1 MLLETDQ
8 HFFHRTNRQM
18 RARRHNMT
26 SRYSAHM
33 LHAVC
38 SAVTTESSFMTH
50 DLNSPFSGDLGAL
63 PIDALLPERPAII
76 GEFSPAYEAF
86 KTATLSDLEPATSYE
101 YVLAL
106 QLVDL
111 NWAILQRK
119 ASADIELSVGTEKEI
134 RFEIRDALNGEGER
148 EYRRLLKY
156 FEAAGGDEDDFED
169 PIDWDAISN
178 RIDNLVTDL
187 KSVDPLIRGKA
198 TAEAIT
204 LGVDPRLILSQQ
216 YLENFN
222 YRRHSDTLPNL
233 EKRARQLSAE
243 YREVQKARPIDVV
256 PVSQA

>member
-1 MLLETDQ
+1 
-8 HFFHRTNRQM
+8 
-18 RARRHNMT
+18 MT
-26 SRYSAHM
+26 RN
-33 LHAVC
+33 
-38 SAVTTESSFMTH
+38 
-50 DLNSPFSGDLGAL
+50 LNSTFAGEPAAL
-63 PIDALLPERPAII
+63 PIDALLPEHLAII
-76 GEFSPAYEAF
+76 GEFSPAYETF
-86 KTATLSDLEPATSYE
+86 KTATLSDLEPTNNYE
-101 YVLAL
+101 FVLAL

-134 RFEIRDALNGEGER
+134 RAELRDKLNREGER
-148 EYRRLLKY
+148 EYRRLLKD
-156 FEAAGGDEDDFED
+156 FEAQGGDEDDFED

-178 RIDNLVTDL
+178 RIENLATDL

-198 TAEAIT
+198 TAEAISI
-204 LGVDPRLILSQQ
+204 GVDPRLILSKQ
-216 YLENFN
+216 YFDNFN